1 MAKSSRSGTPVRC
14 PACASLVRA
23 DRLRSH
29 LGSVHP
35 GLKETPAAQ
44 AALRKAGSA
53 PQPPALRKSRS
64 AGISGWTRGRI
75 IGIVIVVVIAA
86 LAAYAVLRPP
96 PVTGVADG
104 AAAPDFSFT
113 TVSGSASSLGA
124 YLGHPLVLWFVA
136 TFCSSCGEG
145 TQIFDQQYYS
155 SYHNAGVTVLEL
167 ESYNNDGTGEG
178 PSVSAFAS
186 AYGYTGQP
194 GWVLG
199 TASAHGTS
207 LYNPQSDLDV
217 YYVINAQGH
226 VVLSG
231 TGLGSNFG
239 GALQAATQ

>member
-1 MAKSSRSGTPVRC
+1 MAKNIRSGTTVRC
-14 PACASLVRA
+14 PACESRVRT

-35 GLKETPAAQ
+35 ELKETPAAQ
-44 AALRKAGSA
+44 AAVRKAESIPQPRALRKARGS
-53 PQPPALRKSRS
+53 
-64 AGISGWTRGRI
+64 GVSGWTRGRI
-75 IGIVIVVVIAA
+75 LGIAIVVVIAA
-86 LAAYAVLRPP
+86 LAVYAVLRPA
-96 PVTGVADG
+96 PVGGVADG
-104 AAAPDFSFT
+104 AAAPNFSFT
-113 TVSGSASSLGA
+113 TVSGSASSLAA

-145 TQIFDQQYYS
+145 TQIFVQQYYS
-155 SYHNAGVTVLEL
+155 SYHTAQVTVLEL

-178 PSVSAFAS
+178 PTVSAFAS
-186 AYGYTGQP
+186 AYGYNGQP
-194 GWVLG
+194 GWILG

-217 YYVINAQGH
+217 YYVINAQGR
-226 VVLSG
+226 VVLTG

>member
-113 TVSGSASSLGA
+113 PVSGSASSLGA

-136 TFCSSCGEG
+136 TFCSSCG
-145 TQIFDQQYYS
+145 
-155 SYHNAGVTVLEL
+155 
-167 ESYNNDGTGEG
+167 
-178 PSVSAFAS
+178 
-186 AYGYTGQP
+186 
-194 GWVLG
+194 
-199 TASAHGTS
+199 
-207 LYNPQSDLDV
+207 
-217 YYVINAQGH
+217 
-226 VVLSG
+226 
-231 TGLGSNFG
+231 
-239 GALQAATQ
+239 